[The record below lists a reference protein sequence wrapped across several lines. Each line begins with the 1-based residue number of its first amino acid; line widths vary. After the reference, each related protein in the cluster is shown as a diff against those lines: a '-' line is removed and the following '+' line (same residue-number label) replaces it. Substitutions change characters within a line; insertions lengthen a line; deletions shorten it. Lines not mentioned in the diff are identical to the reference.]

1 MSDDQEDPFHSKAL
15 NQDPDVMAPDGS
27 EVRVLCQLSRGSMA
41 HFTLP
46 PGAVSIAV
54 AHHTI
59 EELWFIVSGAGRMW
73 RRLGDHED
81 VVTLSPGLSLSL
93 PVGAQFQF
101 RCDGQEPLK
110 AVGVA
115 MPPWPGMEEAY
126 AVEGAWEAQPR

>member
-1 MSDDQEDPFHSKAL
+1 MSFDAIQISR
-15 NQDPDVMAPDGS
+15 DPDVIAPDGS

-59 EELWFIVSGAGRMW
+59 EEIWYFVSGEGQMW
-73 RRLGDHED
+73 
-81 VVTLSPGLSLSL
+81 LSLGAREEVVEVRPGISVSL
-93 PVGAQFQF
+93 PVGTKFQF
-101 RCDGQEPLK
+101 RCLGDEPLT

-126 AVEGAWEAQPR
+126 PVQGPWEAEV